1 MAGTV
6 QSIERAFDVLNAL
19 SREELGVT
27 DLADRVDLPK
37 STVAR
42 LLKTLESMDVVV
54 RSPDAR
60 YRVGPALGRMAGASS
75 ASAALISRARPHLM
89 FLADS
94 IGEDAGLS
102 VPDGYLVHYIDQV
115 DSGNAVQVRDWTDE
129 LVEMHAVPSGLVML
143 AHWPDERLARF
154 LRRPLKQYTNR
165 TVTDPKAIQ
174 RRVAEIRESRHV
186 WVVEEFAE
194 GIASVAAPI
203 LDNRGR
209 PVAALHVHG
218 PAYRFG
224 TATGN
229 AAGLVVERANLLS
242 AQLGP
247 R

>member
-6 QSIERAFDVLNAL
+6 QSIERAFEVLNAL
-19 SREELGVT
+19 SQEELGVT

-42 LLKTLESMDVVV
+42 LLKTLESMEVVK

-60 YRVGPALGRMAGASS
+60 YRVGPALGRLAGASS

-94 IGEDAGLS
+94 VGEDAGLS

-115 DSGNAVQVRDWTDE
+115 DSGNAVQVRDWTGE
-129 LVEMHAVPSGLVML
+129 LVEMHAVPSGLVLL
-143 AHWPDERLARF
+143 AHWPEERLARF
-154 LRRPLKQYTNR
+154 LRRPLKQYTGL
-165 TVTDPKAIQ
+165 TVTDPDLI
-174 RRVAEIRESRHV
+174 RRRLVEVRRDRHA

-203 LDNRGR
+203 LDKRGR

-224 TATGN
+224 KGSGN
-229 AAGLVVERANLLS
+229 VAGLVMERADLLS
-242 AQLGP
+242 AQLGS
-247 R
+247 